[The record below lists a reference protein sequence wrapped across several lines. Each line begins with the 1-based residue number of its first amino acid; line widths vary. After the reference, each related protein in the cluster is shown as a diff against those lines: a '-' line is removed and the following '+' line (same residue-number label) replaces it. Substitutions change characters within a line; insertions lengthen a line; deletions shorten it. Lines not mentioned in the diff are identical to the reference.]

1 MILDRL
7 SLRARLLLG
16 VIVLAG
22 LGLAGADLATY
33 TSLRSYLLDRVD
45 SALEAGH
52 VQVEQTAFG
61 STSPVIPRRS
71 PDGQGEKDESQSGVG
86 PPAAGI
92 DWFQVRTLSG
102 RVVKGGFLVGGG
114 SPPKLD
120 TRIEVPATATPGDE
134 RERVTYLT
142 VSSLDGSTTYR
153 VRAAIEPQ
161 RPTRILLIATSLHS
175 LTETLR
181 RLLLIE
187 LLATL
192 AALGAIAGV
201 GLWVVR
207 LGLRP
212 LRQIESTAAT
222 IAAGDLS
229 QRVERAEPKTEVGR
243 LGLSLN
249 AMLAQIESA
258 FKAREE
264 SEGRLRRSEQK
275 LRQFV
280 ADASHEL
287 RTPLAA
293 VRAYAEL
300 FGRGAAERPQDLARS
315 MTGITREAERMSLLV
330 EDLLLLARLDE
341 GRPLE
346 RQPIDLAEIVAEA
359 VDAARVLDGERPI
372 DVSVESAT
380 VLGDRD
386 RLRQAIDNLFAN
398 VRSHT
403 PAGTHV
409 AVGLHRVD
417 GWVELSVSDTGP
429 GMSEEEASQIFERF
443 FRVDS
448 SRTRAS
454 GGVGLGLS
462 IVAAVAHAHEG
473 KVQVCGAQGGGA
485 SFVISIPAATEAGA

>member
-1 MILDRL
+1 MLTRL

-16 VIVLAG
+16 VVVLATV
-22 LGLAGADLATY
+22 GLAVADVATY
-33 TSLRSYLLDRVD
+33 TSLRSFLLDRVD
-45 SALEAGH
+45 RSLEAGH
-52 VQVEQTAFG
+52 VQVEHSAFG
-61 STSPVIPRRS
+61 GDS
-71 PDGQGEKDESQSGVG
+71 GQHHGGGRGGPGNGPGGDFG
-86 PPAAGI
+86 PPAQGI

-102 RVVKGGFLVGGG
+102 QVVQGDFLVGGG

-120 TRIEVPATATPGDE
+120 DELGIPSEATSASDP
-134 RERVTYLT
+134 ERVAYFT
-142 VSSLDGSTTYR
+142 VSSTSGSTSYR
-153 VRAAIEPQ
+153 VRASIEPQ
-161 RPTRILLIATSLHS
+161 QPDRILLLASSLDDVYS
-175 LTETLR
+175 TLH

-187 LLATL
+187 ILVTL
-192 AALGAIAGV
+192 AVLAAIG
-201 GLWVVR
+201 GLSLWVVR

-212 LRQIESTAAT
+212 LREIEATAAT

-264 SEGRLRRSEQK
+264 SERRLRRSEQR
-275 LRQFV
+275 LRRFV

-293 VRAYAEL
+293 IRAYAEL

-315 MTGITREAERMSLLV
+315 MSGISRESERMSLLV

-346 RQPIDLAEIVAEA
+346 QQPVDLAQVVGEA
-359 VDAARVLDGERPI
+359 VDAARIVDHERPI
-372 DVSVESAT
+372 DVAVEPAT
-380 VLGDRD
+380 VIGDRD
-386 RLRQAIDNLFAN
+386 RLRQVVDNLFAN

-403 PAGTHV
+403 PPGTKV
-409 AVGLHRVD
+409 AVEVQRVN
-417 GWVELSVSDTGP
+417 GRVELTVSDTGP
-429 GMSEEEASQIFERF
+429 GLNAEEAAQVFERF
-443 FRVDS
+443 YRVDS
-448 SRTRAS
+448 SRARTS

-462 IVAAVAHAHEG
+462 IVVAVARAHG
-473 KVQVCGAQGGGA
+473 GDAQARPTPGGGA
-485 SFVISIPAATEAGA
+485 TFVVAMPLAKTSH